1 MDPIFIDCNQLSLL
15 VNENHHNL
23 LLICDVAKPSL
34 CDFLIRHTVNEQQEV
49 HLINRL
55 AASVKAQHTTEIV
68 IYGLSNAPRFF
79 RSAMEKRN
87 RIKQLGFANVYVYA
101 GGLYL
106 WIANWSFLSR
116 EQFPIT
122 LSSCL
127 MADLQTH
134 VPPRCPP
141 KETDAHDKWDDWHR
155 FLGLRLLQTIEL
167 HSNS

>member
-101 GGLYL
+101 GE
-106 WIANWSFLSR
+106 S
-116 EQFPIT
+116 
-122 LSSCL
+122 
-127 MADLQTH
+127 
-134 VPPRCPP
+134 
-141 KETDAHDKWDDWHR
+141 
-155 FLGLRLLQTIEL
+155 
-167 HSNS
+167 